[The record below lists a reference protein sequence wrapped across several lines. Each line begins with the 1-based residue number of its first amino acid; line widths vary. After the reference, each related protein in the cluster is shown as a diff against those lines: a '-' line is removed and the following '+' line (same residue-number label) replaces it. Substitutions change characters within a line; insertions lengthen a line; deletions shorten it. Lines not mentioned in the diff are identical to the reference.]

1 MTFRFVSYVD
11 GTDFFEATRDLDSAE
26 TLFITSSKT
35 FTTLETMTNA
45 HTARLWSIARSGTT
59 KNESL
64 SCREGGGEKGHTG
77 RWIIGA
83 MRFQVVPAFVDT
95 KAEASF

>member
-1 MTFRFVSYVD
+1 
-11 GTDFFEATRDLDSAE
+11 
-26 TLFITSSKT
+26 
-35 FTTLETMTNA
+35 
-45 HTARLWSIARSGTT
+45 
-59 KNESL
+59 L